1 MVVLDFRFTYLIRD
15 NVSMVH
21 IVLPMYFQAGCLPN
35 VLMMAKLSHRMDIST
50 VPTWST
56 RKDISTVPTWS
67 TRKDISTVPTW
78 STRKDISTVPTWST
92 RKDISTVPTWSTRK
106 DISTVPTWSTR
117 KDISTVPTWSTRKDI
132 STVPTWS
139 TPVAW
144 PLKYS
149 MSVFIQCCV
158 NSRHVLIQNG
168 VRMCGTVGDEFMRDN

>member
-67 TRKDISTVPTW
+67 T
-78 STRKDISTVPTWST
+78 
-92 RKDISTVPTWSTRK
+92 
-106 DISTVPTWSTR
+106 
-117 KDISTVPTWSTRKDI
+117 
-132 STVPTWS
+132 
-139 TPVAW
+139 PVAW